1 MPRKQLYPISRLLRY
16 CPLMQPV
23 SFVDSMF
30 ANLRIYRVKYQ
41 LYRKLRLEI
50 YRKPKCPKEYPHF
63 DTVLIIEFAHWALAS
78 NRLQRVTTRAVVDEF
93 RRAIAAH
100 CGSRWIETYW
110 SVRDLRMPTLREF
123 WSIEGALAPCS
134 FLDFSVQCGLTLIAE
149 REIQENKHE
158 YSDDMDG
165 AKLLYYTVVGN
176 GRSMLVERT
185 SGMMWQCFARVL
197 LEHGCDPNGL
207 LTVNV
212 AYDKYLLMNGSTL
225 HPRDDLEIVHREVLR
240 STSRIQIQEAEMQ
253 DITPLHLALA
263 IACSYR
269 DVYELGRI
277 TRLKMLRILVEG
289 GANATLSYQNHWT
302 TREGEAEVR
311 TAVHYLLYK
320 TPSEKSPFDDPDLG
334 CALSECI
341 VSFFDNGLSPN
352 TLDSDGVSILEC
364 AFPFCPSEFI
374 KTLLQKGA
382 KITPKLLAETG
393 KPLPGAGGILDAP
406 KWRKPEFYTAEA
418 RDIARRYNTDWADLE
433 KPQTQE
439 AQGGMLWS
447 TKGNLLP
454 KTGIL
459 GGFRS
464 WLGESE

>member
-1 MPRKQLYPISRLLRY
+1 
-16 CPLMQPV
+16 
-23 SFVDSMF
+23 MF

-41 LYRKLRLEI
+41 LFGDRIRH
-50 YRKPKCPKEYPHF
+50 RKPKCPKEYPHF
-63 DTVLIIEFAHWALAS
+63 DIYLIVQFAQLARAS
-78 NRLQRVTTRAVVDEF
+78 NVLHRVTTRAVVDEF

-110 SVRDLRMPTLREF
+110 SALVPRTDTLSLF
-123 WSIEGALAPCS
+123 WAIEGTLAPCS
-134 FLDFSVQCGLTLIAE
+134 FLDFSVQHGLILIAE

-176 GRSMLVERT
+176 ARSVLSRGRLLPT
-185 SGMMWQCFARVL
+185 CGMWQGLARFL

-207 LTVNV
+207 LTVDV
-212 AYDKYLLMNGSTL
+212 AYDKSLLMNGSTPPHSWYPL
-225 HPRDDLEIVHREVLR
+225 
-240 STSRIQIQEAEMQ
+240 RIQEQEAEMIQ
-253 DITPLHLALA
+253 DQVADMIQHQKAEMIHHQAEMKDITPLHLALA
-263 IACSYR
+263 IACTYG
-269 DVYELGRI
+269 DIDELGRI
-277 TRLKMLRILVEG
+277 TRLKMLRILLEG
-289 GANATLSYQNHWT
+289 GANATLSYRNHWT
-302 TREGEAEVR
+302 VREGEAEER

-320 TPSEKSPFDDPDLG
+320 TPSEKSPFDDPALG

-352 TLDSDGVSILEC
+352 ALDSDGVSILEC
-364 AFPFCPSEFI
+364 AFPFCPAEFI

-393 KPLPGAGGILDAP
+393 EPLPGAGGILDAP

-418 RDIARRYNTDWADLE
+418 RDLARRYNTDWADLE
-433 KPQTQE
+433 KLQTQE
-439 AQGGMLWS
+439 AQRGMLWS
-447 TKGNLLP
+447 TNGNLLP

-464 WLGESE
+464 WLGKSG